1 MLRAIIVSPD
11 KELGGGLEE
20 LFVELGHVGVT
31 RNLQRY
37 PTALELTR
45 VMRAHAPHV
54 IFVGIGE
61 LPKAMALV
69 REIEAAY
76 PGVQFVAIHRVCEQ
90 PVLLE
95 LMRAGIREFL
105 APPFNRQAVLEL
117 TARLRE
123 AAEKKPPPIEST
135 DLVFAFLPSKA
146 GVGTSTI
153 TLNTACA
160 LSRVPKP
167 GVLLADFD
175 LNSGMQRFMLKLDH
189 AYSLVDAVEHA
200 SSMDENLWPQ
210 LVASIG
216 SLDVLHAG
224 RMNPGFRVEPAQIRH
239 LIEFVRRNYRAV
251 CVDLSGNMEKYSIE
265 LMHESRRIFLVCTP
279 EIPSLHLAR
288 EKYTYL
294 QSLDL
299 GDRVSVLLNR
309 TQKRGVISPEQVEKL
324 LGLPVHMSFPND
336 YLGVHK
342 ALTDGRHVTP
352 SCELGKQFTK
362 LAQSLFDKPG
372 APVNTPKRF
381 VEYFSLLPAR
391 YSLFGKKP
399 AA

>member
-11 KELGGGLEE
+11 KELGGGLED
-20 LFVELGHVGVT
+20 LFFELGQIGVT
-31 RNLQRY
+31 RNLERY

-54 IFVGIGE
+54 IFVDISE
-61 LPKAMALV
+61 LPKALALV
-69 REIEAAY
+69 GEVEAAH

-90 PVLLE
+90 QTLLE
-95 LMRAGIREFL
+95 IMRAGIREFL
-105 APPFNRQAVLEL
+105 APPFNRQTVLDL
-117 TARLRE
+117 AARLRE
-123 AAEKKPPPIEST
+123 AADKKPPPIEST
-135 DLVFAFLPSKA
+135 DMVYAFLPSKA
-146 GVGTSTI
+146 GVGASTVA
-153 TLNTACA
+153 LNTACA
-160 LSRVPKP
+160 LSRVPKTN
-167 GVLLADFD
+167 VLLADFD
-175 LNSGMQRFMLKLDH
+175 LNCGMQRFMLRLAH

-200 SSMDENLWPQ
+200 SRMDENLWPQ

-224 RMNPGFRVEPAQIRH
+224 RMNPDFRVEPTQIH
-239 LIEFVRRNYRAV
+239 YLVEFVRRNYRAA
-251 CVDLSGNMEKYSIE
+251 CIDLSGNMEKYSIE
-265 LMHESRRIFLVCTP
+265 VMHESKRIFLVCTP

-299 GDRVSVLLNR
+299 GGRVSVLLNR
-309 TQKRGVISPEQVEKL
+309 AQKRSVISPEQVEKL

-336 YLGVHK
+336 YMGVHK
-342 ALTDGRHVTP
+342 ALTEGRHVAP
-352 SCELGKQFTK
+352 SSDLGKQFDK
-362 LAQSLFDKPG
+362 LAQSLFDKPESL
-372 APVNTPKRF
+372 ADTPKRF

-399 AA
+399 AT